1 MFGLQHKL
9 SGRWIGQT
17 ALAGSLACSATKFS
31 AREEWQADDD
41 WKETRLLCVSAGWGN
56 GGYLVV
62 RNDKLTIGRGDIDA
76 KKLADLWCIE
86 DVESTNNER

>member
-31 AREEWQADDD
+31 AREEWEVSDTVVETNR
-41 WKETRLLCVSAGWGN
+41 KELLMNTHKSYTWDYYCFS
-56 GGYLVV
+56 Y
-62 RNDKLTIGRGDIDA
+62 RQTTIGKRRGYYVY
-76 KKLADLWCIE
+76 LQGGEMAD
-86 DVESTNNER
+86 T